1 MPVIQSTYATNIPAF
16 KAGHVHDM
24 TAADIVSRDVEP
36 AGGIAFGLAVAQ
48 GAGSRGVIAYAGTGY
63 LGITVRDRSVRIG
76 ELFSQYESARVLRKG
91 PIAVLANVTVAAGDP
106 VYLTAAGLFTN
117 VATSNF
123 QIPGARWEEAVAAGA
138 VGPIFI
144 K

>member
-1 MPVIQSTYATNIPAF
+1 MPVIQSTYSTNIPAF

-48 GAGSRGVIAYAGTGY
+48 GAASRGIIAFAGTGF

-91 PIAVLANVTVAAGDP
+91 PIAVLASVTVAAGDL
-106 VYLTAAGLFTN
+106 VYITSAGAFTN
-117 VATSNF
+117 SSSGNTV
-123 QIPGARWEEAVAAGA
+123 IPNARWEEAVAAGA